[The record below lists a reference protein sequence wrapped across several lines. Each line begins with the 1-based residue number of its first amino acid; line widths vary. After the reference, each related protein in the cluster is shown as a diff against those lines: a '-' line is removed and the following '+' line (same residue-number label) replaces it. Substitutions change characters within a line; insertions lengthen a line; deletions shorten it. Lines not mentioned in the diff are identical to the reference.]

1 LWRSRSFFS
10 KVILNSADIFYIV
23 ILGGHTPTK
32 GRFFTGRAA
41 LSHFFSKVPDHM
53 AEIDNNCVLCVSFTE
68 NGRLWAGA
76 AHFPLLS
83 IIASYLR
90 QNKIY

>member
-1 LWRSRSFFS
+1 
-10 KVILNSADIFYIV
+10 
-23 ILGGHTPTK
+23 
-32 GRFFTGRAA
+32 
-41 LSHFFSKVPDHM
+41 M
-53 AEIDNNCVLCVSFTE
+53 AEIDINWVLCVSFTE